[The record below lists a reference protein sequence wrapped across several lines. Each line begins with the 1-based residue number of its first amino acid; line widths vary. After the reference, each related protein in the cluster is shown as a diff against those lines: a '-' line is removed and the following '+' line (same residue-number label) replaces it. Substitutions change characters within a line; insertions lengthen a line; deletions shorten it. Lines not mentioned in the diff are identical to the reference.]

1 MYKSVLGEEENTKFP
16 LGVCHLHLV
25 VLERCLRCKKE
36 KDKNE
41 RHPNILYFFLNWA
54 ISLVV
59 YIGNLGK
66 HRLDENSVTYL
77 EQVTI

>member
-1 MYKSVLGEEENTKFP
+1 MLCLYFEALSMYKSVLGEEENTKFP
-16 LGVCHLHLV
+16 LGVCHL
-25 VLERCLRCKKE
+25 
-36 KDKNE
+36 
-41 RHPNILYFFLNWA
+41 LNWA